1 MAEKQKVD
9 LVDDVIDVAVRIIR
23 QTFRVAL
30 PGIVSTFARDTSR
43 AAVDFGAKF
52 LATDRSV
59 REEPPVADLPVI
71 TPRGGGYGV
80 YFDFRE
86 GDLGIVLCQDG
97 PVRGLYETGDPV
109 VPQFPQGQDFGCGV
123 IFPGGRVS
131 NTETPTPPPNA
142 EGTLLIGADDLSA
155 AVIVRGAGLPD
166 PAELGSVVV
175 AAAGPTASVLLG
187 GDTAA
192 VPIACEPQVLANL
205 LALNTSVQSI
215 PADPNPIG
223 NTVLLAIKSAFAGWA
238 LNLQSM
244 ADAKARVEG
253 PTP

>member
-1 MAEKQKVD
+1 MAEPSKID
-9 LVDDVIDVAVRIIR
+9 LVDDVIAVAVRVIR

-30 PGIVSTFARDTSR
+30 PGIVTTFARETSR

-52 LATDRSV
+52 LGTDRSV
-59 REEPPVADLPVI
+59 RDEPPVADLPVI

-80 YFDFRE
+80 YFDFRP
-86 GDLGIVLCQDG
+86 GDLGVVLCQDG

-109 VPQFPQGQDFGCGV
+109 VPQFPQGHDLGCGV

-131 NTETPTPPPNA
+131 STETPTPPPNTA
-142 EGTLLIGADDLSA
+142 GTLLVGADDGSA
-155 AVIVRGAGLPD
+155 AVVFRGAGLPD

-192 VPIACEPQVLANL
+192 LGVARLTDPVDRNALMVTWMTQVTT
-205 LALNTSVQSI
+205 ALNGLVPGSVT
-215 PADPNPIG
+215 PFATPTIG
-223 NTVLLAIKSAFAGWA
+223 TISGASTKVVS
-238 LNLQSM
+238 
-244 ADAKARVEG
+244 E
-253 PTP
+253 